1 LRESRA
7 APAFSRTFGTRR
19 FMKKDLN
26 MKNEEQLKSTC
37 PYCGSFAAQLYVCTN
52 RRCANSSPKV
62 GIGCTNPDV
71 DDQGMPKC
79 LYKYVYA
86 VFCRTCN
93 AKARIYSK
101 QPIKD
106 LQASGEI
113 QVKSQGAVPP
123 KDSALVYRGSAE
135 RCYNVKCTT
144 MYGRRGYCDRGG
156 LQVWVDGNYVA
167 RLQAHQSTDVCGKL
181 IGLKGAPDSECDTCA
196 WEATAINKFTDDL
209 GCDYRLC
216 DGNNPCPQGCICT
229 YPPGARIGYCRPWY
243 QPQKMT
249 KQEATNQERKEYAIG
264 AILAIVSTWD
274 PKVLKDHA
282 VEEMTS
288 ALKPDELETRFAQ
301 YRTLGNLN
309 LLKSCGEHAKIL
321 LNMDQ
326 TDDLSTIYTTNLEF
340 DSAAARI
347 KIVVVKRGEKWAIS
361 DFRVDSQF
369 FSK

>member
-1 LRESRA
+1 
-7 APAFSRTFGTRR
+7 
-19 FMKKDLN
+19 
-26 MKNEEQLKSTC
+26 
-37 PYCGSFAAQLYVCTN
+37 
-52 RRCANSSPKV
+52 
-62 GIGCTNPDV
+62 
-71 DDQGMPKC
+71 
-79 LYKYVYA
+79 
-86 VFCRTCN
+86 
-93 AKARIYSK
+93 
-101 QPIKD
+101 
-106 LQASGEI
+106 
-113 QVKSQGAVPP
+113 
-123 KDSALVYRGSAE
+123 
-135 RCYNVKCTT
+135 
-144 MYGRRGYCDRGG
+144 
-156 LQVWVDGNYVA
+156 
-167 RLQAHQSTDVCGKL
+167 
-181 IGLKGAPDSECDTCA
+181 
-196 WEATAINKFTDDL
+196 
-209 GCDYRLC
+209 
-216 DGNNPCPQGCICT
+216 
-229 YPPGARIGYCRPWY
+229 
-243 QPQKMT
+243 MT